1 MKITKFII
9 ALTVCWNLPT
19 YSNARENAKPEPG
32 AVAPKPEVGKPA
44 PKRFPPHWGEP
55 PAIQTRDIRPLP
67 GGFGM
72 GSSTLA
78 SWIEKNLKSDAEKRE
93 TGQGGTG
100 EKPKPGNPNKKPE
113 TGGPDPKPEKP
124 DLEGKRPRPFP
135 PHWGKPPALQTK
147 DLRPLPGGFGM
158 GSSTLAAWIDRNIK
172 ADLANKD
179 KPTRPSARTSA
190 P

>member
-1 MKITKFII
+1 
-9 ALTVCWNLPT
+9 
-19 YSNARENAKPEPG
+19 
-32 AVAPKPEVGKPA
+32 
-44 PKRFPPHWGEP
+44 
-55 PAIQTRDIRPLP
+55 
-67 GGFGM
+67 M

-179 KPTRPSARTSA
+179 KPK
-190 P
+190 